1 MKRSL
6 LIFENS
12 PWLILI
18 CLVIAAVLTY
28 SLYRKPGP
36 WSSITHYT
44 LIAFRFLLI
53 SFLCFLLVGP
63 IVKQFIN
70 RIEKPYYVLA
80 IDNSASISEVLPK
93 EFLSDQINKIKTL
106 GQTLGTSGYEVEYRT
121 LDQTIESKT
130 IDSIRYDRPSTPLN
144 DLLKRIQMDYE
155 GKNISGVVLFSD
167 GIHNQGL
174 SPVFT
179 PFKFPVYC
187 MGIGDTIPKQDVR
200 LKAVHY
206 NKIAYQ
212 GSRFIIRAEIL
223 NDGFADNNMVIKVS
237 DRGRTL
243 QSKTLK
249 LKNPPQLLETDFKLE
264 ATNKGLKDFTIT
276 IEAVDEE
283 FSLKNNV
290 RHAYIEIIEGRR
302 KILLASKN
310 PHPDIKAIKSAIEKN
325 ENYQLD
331 LYIPGIS
338 NPESESYDLIIL
350 HQISQQELRR
360 IPTMS
365 NHLKAEL
372 PLWTI
377 VGSKSNLNRVN
388 SENKFITIK
397 TINFQRDLV
406 TPSFN
411 SSFSKFQLS
420 PALEEAITYFNPVSV
435 PFANYEIGGG
445 AEILMF
451 QKVGNLVT
459 SNPLLAIIDDGDRKT
474 AVMVGEGMWQW
485 RMQDYAKNQS
495 FELFDELVSKL
506 VQYLSSNEEKNRFK
520 VYPLV
525 QEFSVNEP
533 AILETEVYNEIYNET
548 YGHAVELELRGPN
561 GFVETYSYV
570 TSLGNTKYRI
580 SDLPPGIYTF
590 KAQTYV
596 DQKPVRSQ
604 GQFTVTEM
612 QLEVLSLTANHQLLR
627 SLSSKTNGV
636 FYSEHQWENLTRD
649 LSEKQAQ
656 GIIFSEEIFT
666 PLIKWPWALGIL
678 LVLVSMEW
686 ILRKYHGSY

>member
-223 NDGFADNNMVIKVS
+223 NDGFADK
-237 DRGRTL
+237 
-243 QSKTLK
+243 K
-249 LKNPPQLLETDFKLE
+249 
-264 ATNKGLKDFTIT
+264 
-276 IEAVDEE
+276 
-283 FSLKNNV
+283 
-290 RHAYIEIIEGRR
+290 Y
-302 KILLASKN
+302 
-310 PHPDIKAIKSAIEKN
+310 
-325 ENYQLD
+325 
-331 LYIPGIS
+331 
-338 NPESESYDLIIL
+338 
-350 HQISQQELRR
+350 
-360 IPTMS
+360 
-365 NHLKAEL
+365 
-372 PLWTI
+372 
-377 VGSKSNLNRVN
+377 
-388 SENKFITIK
+388 
-397 TINFQRDLV
+397 
-406 TPSFN
+406 
-411 SSFSKFQLS
+411 
-420 PALEEAITYFNPVSV
+420 
-435 PFANYEIGGG
+435 
-445 AEILMF
+445 
-451 QKVGNLVT
+451 
-459 SNPLLAIIDDGDRKT
+459 GD
-474 AVMVGEGMWQW
+474 
-485 RMQDYAKNQS
+485 QS
-495 FELFDELVSKL
+495 F
-506 VQYLSSNEEKNRFK
+506 
-520 VYPLV
+520 
-525 QEFSVNEP
+525 
-533 AILETEVYNEIYNET
+533 
-548 YGHAVELELRGPN
+548 
-561 GFVETYSYV
+561 
-570 TSLGNTKYRI
+570 
-580 SDLPPGIYTF
+580 
-590 KAQTYV
+590 
-596 DQKPVRSQ
+596 
-604 GQFTVTEM
+604 
-612 QLEVLSLTANHQLLR
+612 
-627 SLSSKTNGV
+627 
-636 FYSEHQWENLTRD
+636 
-649 LSEKQAQ
+649 
-656 GIIFSEEIFT
+656 
-666 PLIKWPWALGIL
+666 
-678 LVLVSMEW
+678 
-686 ILRKYHGSY
+686 